1 MHYSGEVPGRSAPWA
16 RTNHEEGPIEAQ
28 ARTTENKPTFTLNN
42 RRDTKTVQG
51 RRQTVRAAKEMSR
64 QGGPTQVK
72 RADGVVNMTF
82 QGGTLVKYK
91 YEPKR
96 RRR

>member
-1 MHYSGEVPGRSAPWA
+1 LLAVEN
-16 RTNHEEGPIEAQ
+16 NHEEDPIEAQ
-28 ARTTENKPTFTLNN
+28 ANSVENKPAFTLDN
-42 RRDTKTVQG
+42 RRDSRTVHG
-51 RRQTVRAAKEMSR
+51 RRQMVRAAKEMSR
-64 QGGPTQVK
+64 QGGPTRVK
-72 RADGVVNMTF
+72 RTDGVVNMTF